1 MNIDLPVKCFQTRFR
16 NQPLYGLFSIDI
28 MRKQHE
34 EDASDKWHVV
44 AKELRT
50 LLSGAMPRK
59 VIKQT
64 VKNMSLNKCSPIIV
78 ISR

>member
-1 MNIDLPVKCFQTRFR
+1 
-16 NQPLYGLFSIDI
+16 